1 MQHKKSS
8 EVNILF
14 FSKKKK
20 YIYIYILKVTDPFAE
35 LSFNSMLLKVQ
46 GFHKNI
52 YFSNIP

>member
-1 MQHKKSS
+1 MQHKKIHRG
-8 EVNILF
+8 EYFVF
-14 FSKKKK
+14 FKKR
-20 YIYIYILKVTDPFAE
+20 YIYILKVTDPFAE

>member
-14 FSKKKK
+14 FSKKD
-20 YIYIYILKVTDPFAE
+20 IYIYILKVTDPFAE

>member
-1 MQHKKSS
+1 MQHKKST

-14 FSKKKK
+14 FFQKKI

-35 LSFNSMLLKVQ
+35 LPFNSMLLKVQ

-52 YFSNIP
+52 FFSYIP

>member
-20 YIYIYILKVTDPFAE
+20 YIYIYIE
-35 LSFNSMLLKVQ
+35 
-46 GFHKNI
+46 
-52 YFSNIP
+52 SNGSIRRIIFQLDAIKSAGIS